1 MRRNHTDAMTAG
13 ENGTSD
19 DFIRGLSQLPGWN
32 ECLEQAEKSGT
43 DRGLFGQM
51 LSSLLV
57 ATDDGARAL
66 ALSGQL
72 DAHGVGQ
79 VAVITA
85 QGILHLLTKRM
96 GEEDGEELRFELKF
110 HSFGD
115 LRNLSVRTSHSSF
128 DDVEEPRHARM
139 SFIIDLPDRSL
150 TFAPVGASHPQ
161 PLVDA
166 DAILAAYRAV
176 RAGMSGQG

>member
-1 MRRNHTDAMTAG
+1 MTAG

-19 DFIRGLSQLPGWN
+19 DFIRGLSQLPGWE
-32 ECLEQAEKSGT
+32 ECLEQARKSET
-43 DRGLFGQM
+43 DRTPFGQM
-51 LSSLLV
+51 VSSLLV
-57 ATDDGARAL
+57 ATDDGERAL

-72 DAHGVGQ
+72 NAHGVGQ
-79 VAVITA
+79 VAVITV

-115 LRNLSVRTSHSSF
+115 LRNLSVRTSHNSF
-128 DDVEEPRHARM
+128 NDVEGEPRHARM

-150 TFAPVGASHPQ
+150 TFAPVDPSHPE
-161 PLVDA
+161 PLVNA
-166 DAILAAYRAV
+166 DAILTAYRAV

>member
-1 MRRNHTDAMTAG
+1 MTAG

-43 DRGLFGQM
+43 DRGPIGQM

-57 ATDDGARAL
+57 ATDDGERAL

-96 GEEDGEELRFELKF
+96 GEEGGEELRFELKF

-115 LRNLSVRTSHSSF
+115 LRNLSVRTSHNPF
-128 DDVEEPRHARM
+128 DDVEKEPRHARM

-161 PLVDA
+161 PLVDP
-166 DAILAAYRAV
+166 DAILTAYRAV